1 MEIVS
6 SFVKMGFLRFW
17 QFNWLMR
24 LGQKMTC
31 SVCEARREWI
41 RQRKEIAR
49 LKLQLLL
56 QRLGSGNAKKSTY
69 VDESNEQSK

>member
-1 MEIVS
+1 
-6 SFVKMGFLRFW
+6 
-17 QFNWLMR
+17 MR

-31 SVCEARREWI
+31 SGCEARREWI

-69 VDESNEQSK
+69 VNESNEQSK